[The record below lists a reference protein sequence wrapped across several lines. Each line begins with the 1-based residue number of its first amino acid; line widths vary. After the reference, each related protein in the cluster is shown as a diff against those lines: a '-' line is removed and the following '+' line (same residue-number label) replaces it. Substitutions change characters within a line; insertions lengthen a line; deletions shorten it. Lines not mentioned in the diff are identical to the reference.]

1 LHIQVSV
8 VATTMVLDPTGLM
21 PTLGVMVGPVDNAAT
36 LVPDVLALEDYG
48 IPWVDRDARGEITVV
63 GHENRE
69 TVRDADQKSLV
80 PGTLRVIR

>member
-1 LHIQVSV
+1 
-8 VATTMVLDPTGLM
+8 MVLDPAGLM

-69 TVRDADQKSLV
+69 TVPDAHQKSLM
-80 PGTLRVIR
+80 PGTLCVIG